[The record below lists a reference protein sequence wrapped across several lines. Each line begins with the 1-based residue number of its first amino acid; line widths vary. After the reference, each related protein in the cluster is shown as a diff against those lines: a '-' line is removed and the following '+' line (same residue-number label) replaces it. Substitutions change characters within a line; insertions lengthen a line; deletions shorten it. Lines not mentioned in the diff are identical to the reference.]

1 MKTAL
6 TIAGSDPSG
15 GAGIQA
21 DLKTFHAHGLFGTSV
36 VTLVTAQN
44 TRSVSRVSLLSPD
57 LVIEQLRAVLDD
69 VPPAAAK
76 TGALGNVALVE
87 AVAGQLEGVSF
98 PLVVDPV
105 MISKHGDRLIDDAAQ
120 TALVKRLIPM
130 AALVTP
136 NAHEA
141 SVLAD
146 MPVENLEQAEEAAR
160 RIGRL
165 GPGAVLVKGARFG
178 GGEATD
184 ILWHAGTILRISS
197 PFIDT
202 PHTHG
207 TGCTLSAAI
216 TAWLAQGAPLVDAV
230 QRAKNWLSEALRTA
244 PRMGS
249 GIGPVNHLAPVAS
262 SR

>member
-21 DLKTFHAHGLFGTSV
+21 DLKTFHAHRVYGTSV

-44 TRSVSRVSLLSPD
+44 TRGVSRVNVLSED
-57 LVIEQLRAVLDD
+57 LVVEQLRAVLLD
-69 VPPAAAK
+69 VPPAAVK
-76 TGALGNVALVE
+76 TGALGNVVIVE
-87 AVAGQLEGVSF
+87 AVARHLEGASF

-130 AALVTP
+130 ATLVTP

-141 SVLAD
+141 SVLAG
-146 MPVENLEQAEEAAR
+146 MLVENLDQAEEAVC
-160 RIGRL
+160 RIARL
-165 GPGAVLVKGARFG
+165 GPKAVLVKGARFG
-178 GGEATD
+178 GVEATD
-184 ILWHAGTILRISS
+184 VLWLDGKVQRMSS
-197 PFIDT
+197 PFVDT

-216 TAWLAQGAPLVDAV
+216 TAWLAQGVPLVESV
-230 QRAKNWLSEALRTA
+230 QRAKDWLSEALLTA
-244 PRMGS
+244 PSIGS
-249 GIGPVNHLAPVAS
+249 GIGPVNHFAPVTANA
-262 SR
+262 